1 MKRIV
6 VFLLVCLGAAASA
19 DQKLDYVHAVTT
31 PGQGRLVTV
40 DDYWLLAFSNTYD
53 IRLPEHVTEGQK
65 LQIQVKAEDAWQSEP
80 FTVVAISIYEDLCRL
95 HRQHPSQDGRF
106 PSDAI
111 YIQPCARE

>member
-6 VFLLVCLGAAASA
+6 VFLWACLVLTTAAA
-19 DQKLDYVHAVTT
+19 QQLDYVHAVTT

-65 LQIQVKAEDAWQSEP
+65 LQIQVKAADTWQSEP
-80 FTVVAISIYEDLCRL
+80 FTVVAITIYEDLCRL
-95 HRQHPSQDGRF
+95 HRQHPSQDGRY